1 MEALV
6 RWFVSL
12 ERFYR
17 VILVAS
23 ALFGLAI
30 AVTGLAIG
38 NPLFLVIGLM
48 WIVGGGLL
56 VRFADAHDDG

>member
-1 MEALV
+1 METLV

-48 WIVGGGLL
+48 WIGGGGLL